1 LVNFPSQPSF
11 FGPTSTYKYDLIYE
25 MYVLIRHGR
34 FAYSDLLIM
43 PVYERKIMLD
53 HLMDEAE
60 ERKKRADAAASGN
73 TN

>member
-11 FGPTSTYKYDLIYE
+11 FGPTSTYKYDMIYE
-25 MYVLIRHGR
+25 FYLLIKHGR
-34 FAYSDLLIM
+34 FSYSDLLIM

-53 HLMDEAE
+53 HLITEAE
-60 ERKKRADAAASGN
+60 KRQERAEQASKN